1 MLVCLKTLKKKDWNC
16 EGHGFQNNII
26 VKHYEQ
32 MQSFP
37 WDWELKRIFQNKLY
51 IKGKIENTWVK
62 KTRKVKQWK

>member
-1 MLVCLKTLKKKDWNC
+1 MCVLKHKKNDWNC

-37 WDWELKRIFQNKLY
+37 WVWELKSILQNKLY
-51 IKGKIENTWVK
+51 IKGKIDNTWVK